1 MMRGKRSR
9 VVAVG
14 LALSVGLATCS
25 TSGGHSSPHAQ
36 PTVTTAVA
44 HATTTVPGVQT
55 SGPRTVLSPIGLH
68 VRAGPSLTAKV
79 LGTASQGIV
88 LTVLGHT
95 AQAGG
100 WYEVKGET
108 VTGWISASPTL
119 SAPGRFSGYTSSA
132 HQFAALYPVGW
143 TVGEGP
149 TTASFRAPT
158 GGESIAVTT
167 APTVTALGR
176 GKTGYSLI
184 RSESVVACGVTG
196 NLDSYM
202 NASPSATS
210 PLPPYY
216 AQIRLMLD
224 AKHALGITANL
235 ASLSQVQAVRDF
247 ANSVTFPYPQC
258 QGKG

>member
-1 MMRGKRSR
+1 
-9 VVAVG
+9 VAQ
-14 LALSVGLATCS
+14 AT
-25 TSGGHSSPHAQ
+25 
-36 PTVTTAVA
+36 
-44 HATTTVPGVQT
+44 TTTVPGVQT

-119 SAPGRFSGYTSSA
+119 SAPGRFSGFTSSV
-132 HQFAALYPVGW
+132 HQFAALYPVAW
-143 TVGEGP
+143 RVAETP
-149 TTASFRAPT
+149 ASAVFRAPSSA
-158 GGESIAVTT
+158 ESIAVGT

-176 GKTGYSLI
+176 GQAGYSLI

-196 NLDSYM
+196 DLDTYV
-202 NASPSATS
+202 NASPSAAS
-210 PLPPYY
+210 PLPAYY
-216 AQIRLMLD
+216 AQIRLTLD

-235 ASLSQVQAVRDF
+235 ANPAQVQAVRDF
-247 ANSVTFPYPQC
+247 VNSVTFPYPQC

>member
-1 MMRGKRSR
+1 MKEKRSR

-14 LALSVGLATCS
+14 LAFSLGLVACS
-25 TSGGHSSPHAQ
+25 TSGGHPTPRAQ

-44 HATTTVPGVQT
+44 NATTTVPGVQT

-68 VRAGPSLTAKV
+68 VRSGPSLTEKV

-95 AQAGG
+95 AAGGG
-100 WYEVKGET
+100 WYEVRGDT

-119 SAPGRFSGYTSSA
+119 SAPGRFSGYTSSV
-132 HQFAALYPVGW
+132 HQFVALYPVGW

-149 TTASFRAPT
+149 TTAIFRAPT
-158 GGESIAVTT
+158 SGESIAVTT
-167 APTVTALGR
+167 APTVAALGR
-176 GKTGYSLI
+176 GKAGYSQT

-196 NLDSYM
+196 NLDTYM

-210 PLPPYY
+210 PPYY

-224 AKHALGITANL
+224 AKHALGIVANL
-235 ASLSQVQAVRDF
+235 TNAAELQTVRDF
-247 ANSVTFPYPQC
+247 ANSITFPYPQC

>member
-1 MMRGKRSR
+1 M
-9 VVAVG
+9 VAVA
-14 LALSVGLATCS
+14 LAVSVGLAACS
-25 TSGGHSSPHAQ
+25 TSGHSSPHAQ

-55 SGPRTVLSPIGLH
+55 TGPRTVLSPIGLH

-95 AQAGG
+95 AAGGG
-100 WYEVKGET
+100 WYQVKGET

-119 SAPGRFSGYTSSA
+119 SAPGRFSGFTSSV

-143 TVGEGP
+143 RVSEGP
-149 TTASFRAPT
+149 ASAVFFAPT
-158 GGESIAVTT
+158 ANELIAVST
-167 APTVTALGR
+167 APTVAALGS
-176 GKTGYSLI
+176 GKAGYSQT
-184 RSESVVACGVTG
+184 RSESIVACGVTG
-196 NLDSYM
+196 DLNTYM

-210 PLPPYY
+210 PPYY

-224 AKHALGITANL
+224 AKHALRIAANL
-235 ASLSQVQAVRDF
+235 TNPSQLQTVRDF